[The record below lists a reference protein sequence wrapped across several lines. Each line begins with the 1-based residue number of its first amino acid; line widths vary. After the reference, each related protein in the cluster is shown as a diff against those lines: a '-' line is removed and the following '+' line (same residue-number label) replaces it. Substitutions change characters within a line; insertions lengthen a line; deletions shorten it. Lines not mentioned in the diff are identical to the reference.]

1 MPDNVA
7 YTPGAGATIAA
18 REVPYSGDTALLQ
31 VIGVATVEGPDDA
44 KIAKDV
50 SKDNPMPVQ
59 GQRTDDLLGLLQRL
73 VKVCETLQ
81 VVDFAQRQRI
91 AIDSISAN
99 LNLQGVNVVTTVAT
113 VNNVA
118 AQTGM
123 AGMDREMYINIAK
136 QTYAQSIRA
145 NLTFQ

>member
-1 MPDNVA
+1 MADNVA

-18 REVPYSGDTALLQ
+18 DEIGGVLHQRVK
-31 VIGVATVEGPDDA
+31 IGVGGDGEATDL
-44 KIAKDV
+44 
-50 SKDNPMPVQ
+50 SKANPMPVQ

-81 VVDFAQRQRI
+81 VVDVAQRQRI
-91 AIDSISAN
+91 TLDAISAN
-99 LNLQGVNVVTTVAT
+99 LFLQGVNVVTTVAT

-118 AQTGM
+118 AQTSM